1 MTSARERAL
10 SEGLVERLIGIQKS
24 IQINKRIAMWEE
36 HVLEMDERE
45 IKRVSKEIA
54 ERCELFFLERESS
67 GEESSVPVMER
78 RIKEELRRI

>member
-1 MTSARERAL
+1 MTSPRERAL
-10 SEGLVERLIGIQKS
+10 AEGLIERLIGIQKS
-24 IQINKRIAMWEE
+24 TQINKRIAMWEE

-45 IKRVSKEIA
+45 IKRVSMEIA
-54 ERCELFFLERESS
+54 ERCELFFEEIELS